1 MSTDAVSS
9 PASLHGLRVALPE
22 VTSDLPPEPD
32 ALDVARLL
40 VRARGCERRG
50 DSGGAARHYAQVMA
64 LDPAHVR
71 AMLGLANHHM
81 QHQDPHEALAL
92 VDQALRLQP
101 QEPALHYTRGNALHQ
116 AARPDEALG
125 AYDLAIELGHP
136 LPEVRFAKAGTA
148 LMRGD
153 LAQGWAWYEDR
164 PALPALLAPW
174 IRLGL
179 APLLPGQSTEGRGVL
194 LLAEQGFGDMLQFV
208 RFAADVAA
216 AGEGPVWLGCPA
228 GVRGLFERL
237 AQRAGL
243 GGVIDKLPRDP
254 GGLPPGVGWVL
265 PMASLPL
272 HIGRRKGWQ
281 QSPGHP
287 DHRPTAPGYLQVD
300 PARVAHWQARL
311 GPRTRPR
318 VALAWC
324 GGEGRQADWGR
335 SIALAQLLPWLPAGI
350 DYLHLQPELRASDRE
365 ALAGAPQLRHFGA
378 DIRDFDDSAALCM
391 LADHVVSVC
400 TSAAHLA
407 GALGRPTTVLLRR
420 TPCWRW
426 GPEGETTP
434 WYPSARLLRQPDHR
448 QWDPVLAAL
457 HQALLALREGRST
470 EATATTISPG

>member
-9 PASLHGLRVALPE
+9 PASHHGLRVALPE

-179 APLLPGQSTEGRGVL
+179 APLLPG
-194 LLAEQGFGDMLQFV
+194 
-208 RFAADVAA
+208 
-216 AGEGPVWLGCPA
+216 
-228 GVRGLFERL
+228 RGL
-237 AQRAGL
+237 
-243 GGVIDKLPRDP
+243 
-254 GGLPPGVGWVL
+254 
-265 PMASLPL
+265 S
-272 HIGRRKGWQ
+272 
-281 QSPGHP
+281 
-287 DHRPTAPGYLQVD
+287 
-300 PARVAHWQARL
+300 
-311 GPRTRPR
+311 
-318 VALAWC
+318 
-324 GGEGRQADWGR
+324 
-335 SIALAQLLPWLPAGI
+335 
-350 DYLHLQPELRASDRE
+350 
-365 ALAGAPQLRHFGA
+365 
-378 DIRDFDDSAALCM
+378 
-391 LADHVVSVC
+391 
-400 TSAAHLA
+400 
-407 GALGRPTTVLLRR
+407 
-420 TPCWRW
+420 
-426 GPEGETTP
+426 
-434 WYPSARLLRQPDHR
+434 
-448 QWDPVLAAL
+448 
-457 HQALLALREGRST
+457 
-470 EATATTISPG
+470 